1 MGISPSNSGR
11 FLFVEFINAV
21 YFAALLFCFNFD
33 KFWSKADIALSY
45 FGLESFPRTVLL
57 GGFLRYFF
65 NFFTNLIGF
74 LNFLVSNDF

>member
-21 YFAALLFCFNFD
+21 YFASLLFCFNFD

-65 NFFTNLIGF
+65 
-74 LNFLVSNDF
+74 